1 MKIVTDTENK
11 QMAARAQAMGEREKL
26 GEGDW
31 ERQIFSNK
39 RNKSNV
45 FVWGI

>member
-26 GEGDW
+26 GEGD
-31 ERQIFSNK
+31 
-39 RNKSNV
+39 
-45 FVWGI
+45 